1 MPYETRDNSG
11 SLFVNDKKEK
21 DSHPDRSGKAMIGG
35 VEYYVSGWLK
45 ESAGGKKFLSL
56 AFKPVQSSQ
65 DRGDGWHIEPKKA
78 KPKPAPVADKF
89 EDDDIPW

>member
-1 MPYETRDNSG
+1 MAFEQRDNSG
-11 SLFVNDKKEK
+11 SIFVNDKKEK

-56 AFKPVQSSQ
+56 AFKPVS
-65 DRGDGWHIEPKKA
+65 EAAPKS
-78 KPKPAPVADKF
+78 KPKPAPVSTP
-89 EDDDIPW
+89 DDFDDLDVPF